1 MVAKKPSAATE
12 TQDPLAPFV
21 RLSRS
26 IYLREPQ
33 QPPVSATTTTTDTND
48 DDDSDDNLP
57 STIVIAFWFSAAPR
71 ILVKYVAAFAR
82 LAPSARIIFLL
93 STASDFWLYPPT
105 QWAHRRRL
113 MPAVEAIR
121 ASIATTSTT
130 TGRKTKPVFMH
141 IFSNGGVFTAAHL
154 LLAYRHVTGTA
165 MPISSMILDSAPGRS
180 SVARS
185 AKALSYA
192 LPRTR
197 ILRPVGMGIIY
208 FVLVVS
214 WLWRRIT
221 RSRDPLAFTRA
232 ALIDDRLVSSTAN
245 GTKKGTKRCYIYSD
259 ADDLILPAEVEQHA
273 AEAAARG
280 WPVEREKFLGSPHVG
295 HMRADPERY
304 WGIVGRYLRGEN

>member
-1 MVAKKPSAATE
+1 MVSKPPAAAE
-12 TQDPLAPFV
+12 NQNPLAPFV

-26 IYLREPQ
+26 IYLREPVQ
-33 QPPVSATTTTTDTND
+33 QHPVSATTTTTATSTND
-48 DDDSDDNLP
+48 DDDDNLP

-71 ILVKYVAAFAR
+71 VLVKYVAAYAR

-93 STASDFWLYPPT
+93 STASDFWLYPT

-121 ASIATTSTT
+121 ASIAATTT
-130 TGRKTKPVFMH
+130 TGGKTKPVFMH

-197 ILRPVGMGIIY
+197 ILRPIGMGIIY

-214 WLWRRIT
+214 WLWRKIT
-221 RSRDPLAFTRA
+221 RAKDPLAFTRA
-232 ALIDDRLVSSTAN
+232 ALIDDRLVSSTPD
-245 GTKKGTKRCYIYSD
+245 GKKKGTKRCYIYSD
-259 ADDLILPAEVEQHA
+259 TDDLILAAEVEQHA
-273 AEAAARG
+273 AEAAAKG

-304 WGIVGRYLRGEN
+304 WAIVGRYLRGEN